1 MESYISA
8 TVAPKT
14 KHLSSIQDFFKSAHD
29 YDLDGMRSACAELG
43 EEATHILDSILEHSI
58 FSEYISGI
66 EYVQA
71 GETVSIEATC
81 GGSGLEFLIKIIQIV
96 GPYSKN
102 VEGSF
107 SHDEEFDE
115 DEEWPLK
122 ITYEEGSIKVNGRDY
137 EDPDDTD
144 EESEPYE
151 ETVFES
157 IEPKLNETQL
167 KELRNLCQSILTVE
181 NDVLSYLAGF
191 EAICKILIDLEEK
204 YKSGLPMH
212 VDNIEEFRD
221 LAESHGDA
229 LKNSSMHPYLCE
241 YLLSV
246 VTNIGQE
253 EYLGTCIKR
262 FDEVLY
268 LTAALFGVLEEDDAK
283 NLLETSIDS
292 QEDFLVWKDYMVM
305 FIQAHAEDD
314 E

>member
-8 TVAPKT
+8 TIAPQKQQ
-14 KHLSSIQDFFKSAHD
+14 LSSIQDFFKSAQD
-29 YDLDGMRSACAELG
+29 YDLEGMRSACAELG
-43 EEATHILDSILEHSI
+43 EEATDMLDSILEHSI

-71 GETVSIEATC
+71 DDSVSIEATC
-81 GGSGLEFLIKIIQIV
+81 GSSGLEFLIKIIQIV

-107 SHDEEFDE
+107 SHDEELDE

-122 ITYEEGSIKVNGRDY
+122 ISYEAGSIKINGRDY
-137 EDPDDTD
+137 ENLNDID
-144 EESEPYE
+144 EESESYQ
-151 ETVFES
+151 ETEFES
-157 IEPKLNETQL
+157 VEPKLNETQL
-167 KELRNLCQSILTVE
+167 IELRNLCQSILTAD

-191 EAICKILIDLEEK
+191 EAICKVLIDLEEK

-212 VDNIEEFRD
+212 IDNVEEFHD
-221 LAESHGDA
+221 LAESHGGA

-241 YLLSV
+241 YLLGV
-246 VTNIGQE
+246 VTKLGQE

-283 NLLETSIDS
+283 DFLETSIDS

-305 FIQAHAEDD
+305 FIQSQMEDED
-314 E
+314 